1 MFKFLKEK
9 IGGWIKS
16 FKGEK
21 KPTKKEK
28 AAKAKKEKVPKK
40 KAKKGKTEIK
50 LPMKFEVGR
59 EKFEPDIEKLKEI
72 SEEKLEEKEAEVQEE
87 IIEAEKKEEK
97 KGFFARIKGFFTKV
111 KITEDNFDEIFQGL
125 EMVLLENNVAYQV
138 VEEIRA
144 ELKAKLVGKEIRKND
159 NIEKMITSSLKE
171 VIDNILIEP
180 FDLIEKIK
188 TGKKPYVIVFFGIN
202 GSGKTTSIA
211 KLAHLLKKNK
221 ISSVIAAADTFRA
234 ASIEQ
239 LEIHGK
245 KVGVEVIKQT
255 YGADPAAVGFDA
267 VKHAE
272 SRNID
277 VVLIDTA
284 GRMHTKENLM
294 REMEKIVRVVKPDL
308 KIFIAEA
315 ITGNDVTEQAKIFN
329 ESVGIDGIILSK
341 ADIDEKGG
349 AMLSVGYITRNP
361 IIYLG
366 VGQGYNDLEKF
377 DRKKF
382 LASLG
387 L

>member
-21 KPTKKEK
+21 KPAKKEK
-28 AAKAKKEKVPKK
+28 KVVSKAKKEKKK
-40 KAKKGKTEIK
+40 VEEKVKKGKKEIK
-50 LPMKFEVGR
+50 LPMKFEVGK
-59 EKFEPDIEKLKEI
+59 EKFEPDLEKLKEI
-72 SEEKLEEKEAEVQEE
+72 AEEKEELIEEPEVEE
-87 IIEAEKKEEK
+87 KPKEEK

-111 KITEDNFDEIFQGL
+111 KISAENFDEIFADL
-125 EMVLLENNVAYQV
+125 ELILLENNVAYQV
-138 VEEIRA
+138 VEQIRT
-144 ELKAKLVGKEIRKND
+144 ELKTKLVGKEIKKKD
-159 NIEKMITSSLKE
+159 NIEEIITSSLKE

-180 FDLIEKIK
+180 FDLLDKIK
-188 TGKKPYVIVFFGIN
+188 SGKKPYVIVFFGIN
-202 GSGKTTSIA
+202 GSGKTTTIA

-221 ISSVIAAADTFRA
+221 ISNVIAASDTFRA

-245 KVGVEVIKQT
+245 RIGVEVIKQN

-366 VGQGYNDLEKF
+366 VGQGYDDLEKF
-377 DRKKF
+377 DKKKF

>member
-21 KPTKKEK
+21 KPAKKEK
-28 AAKAKKEKVPKK
+28 KVVSKAKKEKKK
-40 KAKKGKTEIK
+40 VEEKVKKGKKEIK
-50 LPMKFEVGR
+50 LPMKFEVGK
-59 EKFEPDIEKLKEI
+59 EKFEPDLEKLKEI
-72 SEEKLEEKEAEVQEE
+72 AEEKEELIEEPEVEE
-87 IIEAEKKEEK
+87 KPKEEK

-111 KITEDNFDEIFQGL
+111 KISAENFDEIFADL
-125 EMVLLENNVAYQV
+125 ELILLENNVAYQV
-138 VEEIRA
+138 VEQIRT
-144 ELKAKLVGKEIRKND
+144 ELKTKLVSKEIKKKD
-159 NIEKMITSSLKE
+159 NIEEIITSSLKE

-180 FDLIEKIK
+180 FDLLDKIK
-188 TGKKPYVIVFFGIN
+188 SGKKPYVIVFFGIN
-202 GSGKTTSIA
+202 GSGKTTTIA

-221 ISSVIAAADTFRA
+221 ISNVIAASDTFRA

-245 KVGVEVIKQT
+245 RIGVEVIKQN

-366 VGQGYNDLEKF
+366 VGQGYDDLEKF
-377 DRKKF
+377 DKKKF